1 MTDPTATA
9 STTTSTTIAV
19 VSMEL
24 PPFWPQDPEV
34 WFAQVEVQFAT
45 RDVTAQRTKF
55 DYVVSSL
62 VRYGNMRL
70 APQTSRRG
78 PLQHHQNLTDQA
90 HGRVK
95 TTQTPAADQQGRTR

>member
-55 DYVVSSL
+55 DYVVSSFAMEICDL
-62 VRYGNMRL
+62 LLKPPEEDPYN
-70 APQTSRRG
+70 TI
-78 PLQHHQNLTDQA
+78 
-90 HGRVK
+90 K
-95 TTQTPAADQQGRTR
+95 T